1 MSFPK
6 YKGSGADRVPPR
18 RPTTGQRH
26 GRTES
31 LVSLSSERA
40 YIGETAATNSDFS
53 PDSMFRLAIK
63 MLFGDTA
70 KYLML
75 LAGLVFAT
83 FLMVQQASVFCGLI
97 RWTTATLK
105 NVGAPIYVVEPK
117 VSQVNELNPLR
128 DTDVA
133 LVRSVSAVRWA
144 MPLYAG
150 MQKVRLENG
159 NFQTVQ
165 LVGIDAAS
173 FAGGPVRLKEGRLED
188 LRLPNTVIVDQIA
201 IERLSVDKNK
211 PIGVGSTFEI
221 NDIEARVVGVCE
233 AMRSFTGGPYIWTTY
248 ERALQYAPPQR
259 KMLSA
264 VLAAPVEGMD
274 ADTAAAEITRKTG
287 LRAYVNRDFG
297 ANPNDFNTSTI
308 WWYVKNTGIPISFG
322 TTVIIG
328 FIVGVAI
335 ACQTFY
341 AFVLDN
347 LKNFGA
353 LKAMGMSN
361 FRLSMMLWIQ
371 SITVGIIGFGIG
383 LLFTS
388 AFATGALENGQ
399 PPFYMPTVVPMVAF
413 VVIQVICFLAAL
425 LGVVRLGLY
434 EPAMVF
440 RA

>member
-1 MSFPK
+1 MSRVARSRAIAK
-6 YKGSGADRVPPR
+6 IRLREVVPPI
-18 RPTTGQRH
+18 
-26 GRTES
+26 S
-31 LVSLSSERA
+31 CM
-40 YIGETAATNSDFS
+40 IG
-53 PDSMFRLAIK
+53 LALK

-75 LAGLVFAT
+75 VAGLFFAT
-83 FLMVQQASVFCGLI
+83 FLIVQQASVFCGLMM
-97 RWTTATLK
+97 WTTATLK
-105 NVGAPIYVVEPK
+105 NVAAPIYVVEER
-117 VSQVNELNPLR
+117 VEQINETNPMR

-133 LVRSVSAVRWA
+133 RVRSVSAVRWA
-144 MPLYAG
+144 MPLYSG
-150 MQKVRLENG
+150 IQRVRLSNG
-159 NFQTVQ
+159 AFKTVQ

-173 FAGGPVRLKEGRLED
+173 LAGAPGRMVPGKGRLED
-188 LRLPNTVIVDQIA
+188 LRLPNTVIIDELAV
-201 IERLSVDKNK
+201 ERLSLDKEH
-211 PIGVGSTFEI
+211 PVGVGSIFEI
-221 NDIEARVVGVCE
+221 NDVEARVVGICK

-264 VLAAPVEGMD
+264 VIAAPIEGVSVDD
-274 ADTAAAEITRKTG
+274 AVIEIEKQTG
-287 LRAYVNRDFG
+287 LRAYVNGEFGKGTKDFS
-297 ANPNDFNTSTI
+297 TSTV

-347 LKNFGA
+347 LKHLGA

-361 FRLSMMLWIQ
+361 FRLSMMLIFQ
-371 SITVGIIGFGIG
+371 ALTVGLIGFGLG
-383 LLFTS
+383 LLATS
-388 AFATGALENGQ
+388 GFAMGALEKGQ
-399 PPFYMPTVVPMVAF
+399 PPFVMPWQIPVVAF
-413 VVIQVICFLAAL
+413 CVIQLICMLAAL
-425 LGVVRLGLY
+425 MGIIRLSLY